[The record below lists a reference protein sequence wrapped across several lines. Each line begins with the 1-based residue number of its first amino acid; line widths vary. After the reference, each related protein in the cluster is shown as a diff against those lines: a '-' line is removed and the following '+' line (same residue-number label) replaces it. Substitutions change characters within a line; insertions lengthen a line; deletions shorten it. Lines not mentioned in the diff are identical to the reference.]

1 MIDIHC
7 HILPGIDDGAQTLK
21 NALELAKAA
30 VENGITHAVCTP
42 HIHFGRYD
50 NTAHTITLACEN
62 LKRTLNDHNINLVI
76 SSAAEVRFDVE
87 IISAIERGDIPFL
100 GDWYGERVLLLEF
113 PHGAFPL
120 GVAKLTRWLLDH
132 GIRPMIAHPERNKSF
147 LERPEQLAPLLEQ
160 GCLLQVTAASLT
172 GNFGPKAEKMALS
185 LISDGLATVVA
196 TDSHHTKRRPPLLRQ
211 AYDIVCK
218 HEGYATAQA
227 LMVSNPWEI
236 TKSHF
241 ATTA

>member
-21 NALELAKAA
+21 HALALANAA

-50 NTAHTITLACEN
+50 NTAETITLACEN

-87 IISAIERGDIPFL
+87 IISAVERDDIPFL
-100 GDWYGERVLLLEF
+100 GDWHGERVLLLEF

-120 GVAKLTRWLLDH
+120 GAAKLTRWLLDH

-160 GCLLQVTAASLT
+160 GCLLQLTAASLT
-172 GNFGPKAEKMALS
+172 GNFGPRAEKMALS
-185 LISDGLATVVA
+185 LIADGVATVVA
-196 TDSHHTKRRPPLLRQ
+196 TDSHHIKRRPPLLRQ
-211 AYDIVCK
+211 AYDVVCN
-218 HEGYATAQA
+218 HEGLATAQA

-241 ATTA
+241 ATTD